1 MAQINKPT
9 DFFNTV
15 LYAGDDST
23 SNAISG
29 VGFQPDWVW
38 LRNRSS
44 ASGHQLADVVRGKSG
59 TNFLSLSTDTTAAE
73 ASQGDNDGLNTLGS
87 DGFTVGYTN
96 STGWNKSGNNYVAW
110 NWLAGGTA
118 SSGSTSGSGT
128 AKTYN
133 SSTSTTAGF
142 SIVKYVGNGTA
153 NHQFPHGLGVKP
165 DMVFIKNLDDGTT
178 NWQGYNSYLTATKS
192 FKLNAAEASATTN
205 SVTNDVEPTTTVFNL
220 GSAGDANANDQEH
233 IAYCFASIKG
243 YSKIGSY
250 VGNGSTDG
258 IFVNTMM
265 KPAWVMTKRTDS
277 SSNAHWSIFDNKRD
291 PHNVGGNSLRAN
303 SSQTVSDFGTFA
315 IDFLSNGFKLRGT
328 NTHNDSGGTYIYM
341 AFAEQPLVGTN
352 NIPSTAR

>member
-9 DFFNTV
+9 DYFNTV

-29 VGFQPDWVW
+29 VGFRPDWVW

-59 TNFLSLSTDTTAAE
+59 TNFLSLSTDTNASE

-96 STGWNKSGNNYVAW
+96 STGWNNSGNNYVAW

-118 SSGSTSGSGT
+118 SSNTDGSVTSSVSAST
-128 AKTYN
+128 A
-133 SSTSTTAGF
+133 SGF
-142 SIVKYVGNGTA
+142 SVCGFTGTGATATVG
-153 NHQFPHGLGVKP
+153 HGLGAVPKMIIVK
-165 DMVFIKNLDDGTT
+165 DRD
-178 NWQGYNSYLTATKS
+178 
-192 FKLNAAEASATTN
+192 ASANWNTYHVGVGNAKTVQLNSTNAESATSSWNSTTPTS
-205 SVTNDVEPTTTVFNL
+205 SVFSL
-220 GSAGDANANDQEH
+220 GAVGAVNTSGNNYV
-233 IAYCFASIKG
+233 AYCFSEVKSF
-243 YSKIGSY
+243 SKIGTY

-258 IFVNTMM
+258 TFVNTMM
-265 KPAWVMTKRTDS
+265 KPAWVMTKRIDS
-277 SSNAHWSIFDNKRD
+277 SSNGHWSIFDNKRN

-303 SSQTVSDFGTFA
+303 SSQTVSDYGTYA

-328 NTHNDSGGTYIYM
+328 NTHNDSGGTYIYY
-341 AFAEQPLVGTN
+341 AVSEQPLVGTN
-352 NIPSTAR
+352 NIPATAR